1 MSAKAKIAGLYF
13 ITDGRLSKQGIF
25 ADVRQVIA
33 AGCSIVQYR
42 EKEKETGEMVAEAKQ
57 IAALCKKNKILFLI
71 NDRIDVALAVDADG
85 VHLGQQDMPVVIARK
100 LLGKNKTI
108 GLTVHSVE
116 EAAQAQNQG
125 VDYVSVSPIFSTAT
139 KQDAGKPVGIEL
151 IKEIKRA
158 VKVPVV
164 AIGGIN
170 EQNVQQVLQTG
181 ADSVA
186 IISAIVCAGNAAE
199 AARRIIKKISEFE

>member
-1 MSAKAKIAGLYF
+1 MTANAKIAGLYF
-13 ITDGRLSKQGIF
+13 VTDSKLSKQGILQ
-25 ADVRQVIA
+25 DVQQVIA
-33 AGCSIVQYR
+33 AGCGIVQYR

-57 IAALCKKNKILFLI
+57 IAVLCKEKKVLFLI
-71 NDRIDVALAVDADG
+71 NDRIDIALAVDADG
-85 VHLGQQDMPVVIARK
+85 VHLGQQDMPCAIARK
-100 LLGKNKTI
+100 LLGNKKII

-125 VDYVSVSPIFSTAT
+125 VGYVSVSPIFQTTT
-139 KQDAGKPVGIEL
+139 KPDAGKPVGIEL
-151 IKEIKRA
+151 IKEIKSA

-170 EQNVQQVLQTG
+170 EQNLRQVLEAG
-181 ADSVA
+181 ADAVA